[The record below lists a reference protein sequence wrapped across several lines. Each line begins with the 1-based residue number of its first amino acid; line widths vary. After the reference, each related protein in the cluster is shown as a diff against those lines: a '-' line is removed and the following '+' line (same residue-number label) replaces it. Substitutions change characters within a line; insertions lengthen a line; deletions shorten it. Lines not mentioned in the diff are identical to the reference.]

1 MSKNPYEIRLE
12 LLHIARDFIIEQN
25 MNERIRLENDWN
37 LEREKASIALSQ
49 GKDVELPSFPAV
61 PNMDADSIIWLAE
74 KLNSFVSKNAE

>member
-25 MNERIRLENDWN
+25 MNERIRLENDWG

-49 GKDVELPSFPAV
+49 GQNVDLPPFPNV
-61 PNMDADSIIWLAE
+61 PNMDAEAIIKLAE
-74 KLNSFVSKNAE
+74 KLNGFVSKND